1 MVKLIDI
8 IKTRDIIKI
17 SPFENLSSALSKLT
31 TSHDAA
37 FVFNKDKFYGV
48 VNPYY
53 DLIRSSY
60 PGNAKV
66 EHCVFHPP
74 RIRQNYSLPKV
85 IQLLIDSK
93 IHYLPVFNDEDGFV
107 GIISARRILS
117 CYRDSPLF
125 KIKIGTLLATKKRP
139 LITVNEDDTLSKA
152 LNIFKQTKISKLIVT
167 SFSNKVKGILTY
179 YDIISYLVSPR
190 QSPHQGERRGT
201 KTNFYHLKVKNFAK
215 KYVLTLS
222 PDRLLSEALNLILD
236 KKIGSIVVVNPERR
250 PIGIVTTRD
259 LLRFL
264 VRQEQEKQVQIIS
277 KNLSTKSRHILGG
290 FFKYFLNRIK
300 KIPEVAHAKL
310 FVKEEKNGGLYKVV
324 LSLIPKRG
332 KPKIISSEGKNL
344 IHVLKKIKKD

>member
-8 IKTRDIIKI
+8 IKTKDIIKI

-74 RIRQNYSLPKV
+74 KIRQNYSLPKV

-93 IHYLPVFNDEDGFV
+93 IHYLPVFNDRDGFM

-125 KIKIGTLLATKKRP
+125 RISINTLLASKKKS
-139 LITVNEDDTLSKA
+139 LVKVNEEDSLNKA

-167 SFSNKVKGILTY
+167 SATNKLKGILTY
-179 YDIISYLVSPR
+179 YDVISYLVSPKH
-190 QSPHQGERRGT
+190 SPHQGERKGT
-201 KTNFYHLKVKNFAK
+201 KVNFYHMKVKNFAK
-215 KYVLTLS
+215 KYILTLTS
-222 PDRLLSEALNLILD
+222 DHPLSEALNLILE
-236 KKIGSIVVVNPERR
+236 KKIGSVVIVNSERK

-264 VRQEQEKQVQIIS
+264 VRQEQEKQVQLIS
-277 KNLSTKSRHILGG
+277 KNLSSKSRHIVGG
-290 FFKYFLNRIK
+290 FFNYFLHKIK
-300 KIPEVAHAKL
+300 KIPEVAYAKL

-324 LSLIPKRG
+324 FSLVPKRG
-332 KPKIISSEGKNL
+332 KPTVISSEGKNL